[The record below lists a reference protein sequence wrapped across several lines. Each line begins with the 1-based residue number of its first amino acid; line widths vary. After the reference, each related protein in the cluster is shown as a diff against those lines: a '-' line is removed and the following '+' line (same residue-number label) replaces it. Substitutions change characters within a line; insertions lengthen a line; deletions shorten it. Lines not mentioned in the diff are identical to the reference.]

1 MFLEKYGNSG
11 LYLALYTVRYIHW
24 DKKKKIRI
32 EFLDGKEDIWTYPNV
47 QKAQDDIDIIERI
60 IKKSI
65 YFDD

>member
-32 EFLDGKEDIWTYPNV
+32 EFLDGKETTWTYPNV

-65 YFDD
+65 YFE